1 MVVAKVPVG
10 NIYIVSDSEINVAMF
25 YKARSI
31 ALGSTNGDLWRTLFG
46 HLDSKPISLK
56 LYWVP
61 GHLDTDTSKAKGH
74 VPDVHFALNHCADH
88 FAGLAVK
95 MIDHPMHI
103 ASGVLRHSALVQK
116 TKKDDACDHF
126 LCRKT

>member
-1 MVVAKVPVG
+1 MVTPGLFLLPLVIP
-10 NIYIVSDSEINVAMF
+10 F
-25 YKARSI
+25 
-31 ALGSTNGDLWRTLFG
+31 ALFSY
-46 HLDSKPISLK
+46 LDTKPIVLR

-74 VPDVHFALNHCADH
+74 VHDVHFALNHCADH

-103 ASGVLRHSALVQK
+103 ASGVLHYCALVQK
-116 TKKDDACDHF
+116 IQRRMVRVIISLVEKHRFKK
-126 LCRKT
+126 KTL